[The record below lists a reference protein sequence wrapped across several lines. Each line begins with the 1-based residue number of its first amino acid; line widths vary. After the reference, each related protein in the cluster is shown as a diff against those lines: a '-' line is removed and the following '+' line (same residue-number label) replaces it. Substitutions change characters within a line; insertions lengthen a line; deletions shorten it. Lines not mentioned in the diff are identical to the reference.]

1 MLIAMRMFS
10 GILYF
15 FTALLSVFS
24 FFSCHRSN
32 VVASVNENQLFTLAY
47 GNFEDQLNLF
57 NLSQAGTI
65 NTYMTMRDGFFYIAN
80 GESKKIMEL
89 NSYGDLLSLY
99 YNEDVT
105 KNPTLA
111 ENNAENSTKK
121 AVAYPFNTLG
131 PVAVDS
137 QKHLYAVDT
146 LPPERQERDAEK
158 RLLLSHAVLRFDSNG
173 TFIDYLGQ
181 QGPGGTPFPFIKNM
195 YTTSANEL
203 VVVCTTN
210 EGPVV
215 YWFGEN
221 GFLLYTVPFTVDTVP
236 NPYKESV
243 EDSVYISIEN
253 VVPDLVSH
261 KLYVKI
267 DYFAN
272 TLDPALKVQ
281 SGVDYQHTLLCPLDV
296 TTGRYDTPLEI
307 PPYEAAVAEGLSNEV
322 YLLPYDFLGV
332 TESGWFFFYTP
343 TDKGYQVQ
351 MVQPNGQRILKRG
364 LSAKHGDI
372 LYYAISLDEEGIIS
386 ALFIKN
392 ERAEVDWWRT
402 DNLVASFMNN

>member
-1 MLIAMRMFS
+1 MKLVRCILFFFSAMFAVTPF
-10 GILYF
+10 I
-15 FTALLSVFS
+15 
-24 FFSCHRSN
+24 SCHRSN
-32 VVASVNENQLFTLAY
+32 VVASVNEDTLFTLKY
-47 GNFEDQLNLF
+47 GNFEDELNLF

-99 YNEDVT
+99 YNEEVT
-105 KNPTLA
+105 KNPSLA

-121 AVAYPFNTLG
+121 AVSYPFNTLG
-131 PVAVDS
+131 PIAVDS

-146 LPPERQERDAEK
+146 LPPERQERDTEK
-158 RLLLSHAVLRFDSNG
+158 RLLLSHAVLRFDSDG
-173 TFIDYLGQ
+173 SFIDYLGQ

-195 YTTSANEL
+195 YTTMANEL

-210 EGPVV
+210 DGPMV
-215 YWFGEN
+215 YWFGDN
-221 GFLLYTVPFTVDTVP
+221 GFLLYTVPFTAETVP
-236 NPYKESV
+236 NPYKEAV
-243 EDSVYISIEN
+243 EDTVYISIEN

-267 DYFAN
+267 DYFTN
-272 TLDPALKVQ
+272 MLDPALKVP
-281 SGVDYQHTLLCPLDV
+281 SGVDYHHTLLCPLDV
-296 TTGRYDTPLEI
+296 TTGRYETPLEI

-332 TESGWFFFYTP
+332 TESGWFFFYIP
-343 TDKGYQVQ
+343 TEKGYQVQ

-364 LSAKHGDI
+364 LSAKHSDI
-372 LYYAISLDEEGIIS
+372 LYYAVSLDEEGIIS

-392 ERAEVDWWRT
+392 DRAEVNWWRT